1 MRWGM
6 GHRSKRALLAALPVL
21 RQICKYPALFF
32 QDVFS
37 HGVLYNTPQVVQL
50 AFLTLQHRLRSS
62 SSPPHIVANVSHNQ
76 DIKTLSL
83 IHISEPTRRTP
94 ISYAVFCLKKKNIK
108 RYNQ

>member
-6 GHRSKRALLAALPVL
+6 GRRSKRALLAALPVL

-62 SSPPHIVANVSHNQ
+62 SSPPRIVANVSHNQ
-76 DIKTLSL
+76 DIKTLASV
-83 IHISEPTRRTP
+83 S
-94 ISYAVFCLKKKNIK
+94 SMVWYSSAN
-108 RYNQ
+108 